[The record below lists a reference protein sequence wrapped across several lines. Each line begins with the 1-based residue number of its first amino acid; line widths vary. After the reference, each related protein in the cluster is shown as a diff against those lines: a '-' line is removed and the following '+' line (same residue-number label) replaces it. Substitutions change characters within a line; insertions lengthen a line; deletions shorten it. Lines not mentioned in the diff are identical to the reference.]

1 MFYKLLNRCTLQVK
15 RTGLFWTNKR
25 PWERISVRFSIS
37 PADPGMIARYVD
49 GLNNVTVTLPLM
61 QDGVKEVAGKRLGY
75 MEAMAR
81 LLQQTQTGSLE
92 DER

>member
-1 MFYKLLNRCTLQVK
+1 M
-15 RTGLFWTNKR
+15 
-25 PWERISVRFSIS
+25 
-37 PADPGMIARYVD
+37 
-49 GLNNVTVTLPLM
+49 TLPLM
-61 QDGVKEVAGKRLGY
+61 QEGSKEAAGKRLGY

>member
-1 MFYKLLNRCTLQVK
+1 MT
-15 RTGLFWTNKR
+15 
-25 PWERISVRFSIS
+25 S
-37 PADPGMIARYVD
+37 
-49 GLNNVTVTLPLM
+49 PLM
-61 QDGVKEVAGKRLGY
+61 QEGSKEVAGKRLGY

>member
-1 MFYKLLNRCTLQVK
+1 M
-15 RTGLFWTNKR
+15 
-25 PWERISVRFSIS
+25 
-37 PADPGMIARYVD
+37 
-49 GLNNVTVTLPLM
+49 TLPLM
-61 QDGVKEVAGKRLGY
+61 QDGGKEVAGKRLGY